1 MTGRRTAARKKK
13 GAYHHGDLEQ
23 ALVETAVNTIRRD
36 GVEALTLRGV
46 GAELGV
52 SRTALYRHFE
62 DKAALVSRVA
72 LEGFRLFHD
81 ALSGALE
88 RAAKNGS
95 EPLEEMGRAYVRFA
109 LQNPSH
115 YQTMFGGYLTD
126 WEKYPDLAGR
136 AQDTF
141 MLLVDTV
148 RGEQRQEKIVSGD
161 PVELAEIL
169 WSLSHGIATL
179 GAAGQLDRTGTAIEE
194 LALAGCRALR
204 RGLQRPPAAPP
215 RKR

>member
-1 MTGRRTAARKKK
+1 M
-13 GAYHHGDLEQ
+13 
-23 ALVETAVNTIRRD
+23 
-36 GVEALTLRGV
+36 
-46 GAELGV
+46 
-52 SRTALYRHFE
+52 
-62 DKAALVSRVA
+62 SRVA

-88 RAAKNGS
+88 RAARSGG

-115 YQTMFGGYLTD
+115 YQTMFGGYLTG
-126 WEKYPDLAGR
+126 WEKYPDLASR

-148 RGEQRQEKIVSGD
+148 RGEQRREKMVSGD
-161 PVELAEIL
+161 PVELAEII

-179 GAAGQLDRTGTAIEE
+179 GAAGQLGRTGTAIEE
-194 LALAGCRALR
+194 LALTGCRALR
-204 RGLQRPPAAPP
+204 RGLERPTTAPP